1 MTIPALLN
9 QEANHQSGH
18 TLLMGQSVRTE
29 LARERMSSR
38 KPRRVS
44 SGMNTTLSIQD
55 ETLKA
60 EAKDN

>member
-1 MTIPALLN
+1 
-9 QEANHQSGH
+9 
-18 TLLMGQSVRTE
+18 MGQSVRTE